1 MTANAWHR
9 GYLLALDTETTGTD
23 PDLARIVTAAAIR
36 LGPNTRVV
44 HEWMA
49 KPDIEIPQGAI
60 DIHGVT
66 NDMAQRDGRP
76 AAEVLGELLGL
87 LIMAQFNNTPIVGHN
102 IVYDLTIIDREARRH
117 NLTMPALG
125 PVIDTMILDKHVW
138 PYRKGSR
145 RLVDVC
151 ALHGIGLDNAHD
163 STADAYAS
171 ARLAHRIAS
180 IAEQPQTHRPDY
192 TRDGSQRNQYWED
205 VLVDVAGLHAA
216 QVVWKATQ
224 SASLQE
230 YFRKTKPDAVVCGE
244 FPVQSLPAG
253 WSPDAV
259 PDEVAVAS

>member
-1 MTANAWHR
+1 MNAWHK
-9 GYLLALDTETTGTD
+9 GHLFALDTKTTGTD
-23 PDLARIVTAAAIR
+23 PDLARIVTAAGIL
-36 LGPNTRVV
+36 LGPGVRDPPS
-44 HEWMA
+44 WMA
-49 KPDIEIPQGAI
+49 KPDITIPQGAI

-76 AAEVLGELLGL
+76 TVEVLTELLGFL
-87 LIMAQFNNTPIVGHN
+87 ATAASINAPVVGHN

-117 NLTMPALG
+117 NLNMPTLG
-125 PVIDTMILDKHVW
+125 PVIDTMVLDKHVW

-151 ALHGIGLDNAHD
+151 ALHGITLAGAHD
-163 STADAYAS
+163 STADAYGS

-180 IAEQPQTHRPDY
+180 IAEQPASHRPDY

-216 QVVWKATQ
+216 QVIWKATQ
-224 SASLQE
+224 AASLQE
-230 YFRKTKPDAVVCGE
+230 YFRRKDPEALVCGE

-253 WSPDAV
+253 WDPAAV
-259 PDEVAVAS
+259 PDAVAVAS